1 MSEGLMSSGEMSK
14 ENIPWIELS
23 KAQQSQSDV
32 QRMYEMSSSE
42 LSLWANVRN
51 VQQRTVSVG
60 ECTKCPAAN
69 CLCGRMYE
77 MSSIELSLWANVR
90 NVQQ

>member
-32 QRMYEMSSSE
+32 QQMYEMSSSE

-51 VQQRTVSVG
+51 DQSRTGSMG
-60 ECTKCPAAN
+60 
-69 CLCGRMYE
+69 
-77 MSSIELSLWANVR
+77 
-90 NVQQ
+90 